1 MSDFENK
8 CFGKSDMP
16 IKSGTEDSFCTEAYI
31 DGLCGYI
38 RSCDTPMTISIQGS
52 GGSGRTSMLKMIS
65 EKLVNKISPLSAST
79 RGSPRSLTSD
89 LRFP

>member
-8 CFGKSDMP
+8 CFGKSDLP
-16 IKSGTEDSFCTEAYI
+16 ISGGAEDSFSTEAYI

-38 RSCDTPMTISIQGS
+38 GSCDTPMTISIQGS

-65 EKLVNKISPLSAST
+65 DKLVDKKIT
-79 RGSPRSLTSD
+79 VIGI
-89 LRFP
+89 